1 MNGMNEG
8 MNIKGSVLG
17 IRVLTT
23 SVRKG
28 AAKLGE
34 ARIRGTE
41 FRGQH
46 QGNPYDTAGNTIRE
60 AAKVCYHLAQC
71 CI

>member
-1 MNGMNEG
+1 MNGMNEE

-28 AAKLGE
+28 AAKLE
-34 ARIRGTE
+34 AKIRGTE